1 MTIPATTR
9 KAGPFT
15 GNGSTTAFPFTFKVF
30 TTADIAVIKADVDGI
45 ESALT
50 LDSDYSVTLNSDQDA
65 TPGGTVTYPISGS
78 PLPSTDKLSIKGDVD
93 YEQGTDIP
101 TGGDFNPV
109 VLENALDSLSMQI
122 QQVQEAVSRAAV
134 VPITSATDAADL
146 VADIALLASKIDN
159 LDTIFANMAD
169 ITTVADDLNEAVSE
183 IETVAGAITNVNNV
197 GNNITNVNTVAG
209 ISANVTTVAGISANV
224 TTVAGISAAV
234 SGVAAIS
241 AAVSAVNSNAT
252 NINAVNSNA
261 TNINA
266 VAANETNID
275 AVAANETNIDAV
287 VANETNID
295 AVAANATNINAVADN
310 ETNIDA
316 VAANEANIDT
326 VAGINANVT
335 TVAGI
340 SSAVSAVAADAADI
354 GTVATNIANVNSVAT
369 NIADV
374 NTAAT
379 NMAAILDAPTQAAAA
394 AASAASA
401 AASLDNFDDRYLGS
415 KSSAPTVDNDGNALV
430 AGALYFNNG
439 TIVSDDKG
447 MWVYDGGTWIAASAA
462 SQAIL
467 VRYKYV
473 ATAAQTTFT
482 GADANGL
489 TLSYTAGSIIVTL
502 NGVVMD
508 AADYTATNGNSVV
521 LGSGAAASDEVCVF
535 AFSTFDIANTYT
547 QAQAD
552 AEFLRKAGE
561 DGVTVSSGN
570 IEVTGK
576 VTAAKGSNN
585 GITIGDVSTNSN
597 SVLRMQGTSA
607 GKNWQIANNLNVAG
621 LEFTPSTVDGG
632 TTYTTPAAT
641 MLSNGNFQ
649 FNSGYGSVA
658 TTYGCRAWVNFNG
671 TGTVA
676 IRGSGNVSSITDNG
690 TGNYAVN
697 FTTAMPDANYSQS
710 GIFGNGST
718 KDWSVFM
725 LTGAVTSTSLQIFIT
740 NSAGVGAD
748 FSVIGVSIF
757 R

>member
-134 VPITSATDAADL
+134 VPITSAADAADL

-183 IETVAGAITNVNNV
+183 IETVSGSITNVNNV

-295 AVAANATNINAVADN
+295 AVAANATNINAVAGN

-340 SSAVSAVAADAADI
+340 SSAVSAVAADAVDI
-354 GTVATNIANVNSVAT
+354 GAVAANIANVNSVAT

-379 NMAAILDAPTQAAAA
+379 NIAAIIAAPTEATNAANSAIAA
-394 AASAASA
+394 AASAAA
-401 AASLDNFDDRYLGS
+401 AATSLDSFDDRYLGS
-415 KSSAPTVDNDGNALV
+415 KTSDPTLDNDGNALV
-430 AGALYFNNG
+430 TGALYYSS
-439 TIVSDDKG
+439 TEQAMK
-447 MWVYDGGTWIAASAA
+447 VYDGASWILASSAGAASMN
-462 SQAIL
+462 
-467 VRYKYV
+467 VFKFV
-473 ATAAQTTFT
+473 ATAGQTTFT
-482 GADANGL
+482 GAATVGG
-489 TLSYTAGSIIVTL
+489 TLSYTAGNIIVFM
-502 NGVVMD
+502 NGSALD
-508 AADYTATNGNSVV
+508 AADYTATNGTSIV
-521 LGSGAAASDEVCVF
+521 LGAAASLNDELVIV
-535 AFSTFDIANTYT
+535 AFESFTVADTYSQT
-547 QAQAD
+547 AAD
-552 AEFLRKAGE
+552 ARF
-561 DGVTVSSGN
+561 VH
-570 IEVTGK
+570 
-576 VTAAKGSNN
+576 
-585 GITIGDVSTNSN
+585 
-597 SVLRMQGTSA
+597 
-607 GKNWQIANNLNVAG
+607 
-621 LEFTPSTVDGG
+621 
-632 TTYTTPAAT
+632 
-641 MLSNGNFQ
+641 
-649 FNSGYGSVA
+649 
-658 TTYGCRAWVNFNG
+658 
-671 TGTVA
+671 
-676 IRGSGNVSSITDNG
+676 
-690 TGNYAVN
+690 
-697 FTTAMPDANYSQS
+697 
-710 GIFGNGST
+710 
-718 KDWSVFM
+718 
-725 LTGAVTSTSLQIFIT
+725 LTGAETVAGVKTFSSQPVFSAGIDLSSNGQVKFPATQNASSDANTLDDYEEGTWTPVDGSGAGLTFTISNTATYRKVGSLVFVVLYINYPTTSNTNPARISGLPFTANSTYCYLSGRCGALTAGTMRLQINSGEATIVPYSGETLPT
-740 NSAGVGAD
+740 NAQLSSAYLI
-748 FSVIGVSIF
+748 FSGCYIASA
-757 R
+757 

>member
-45 ESALT
+45 ESTLT

-134 VPITSATDAADL
+134 VPITSAADAADL

-183 IETVAGAITNVNNV
+183 IETVSGSITNVNAV

-241 AAVSAVNSNAT
+241 TAVSAVNSNAT
-252 NINAVNSNA
+252 NINAVNANKTNIDAVAGNA

-266 VAANETNID
+266 VNANK
-275 AVAANETNIDAV
+275 TNIDAV

-295 AVAANATNINAVADN
+295 AVAANATNITAVAAN

-316 VAANEANIDT
+316 VAANETNIDT
-326 VAGINANVT
+326 VAGINADVT
-335 TVAGI
+335 AVAGI

-379 NMAAILDAPTQAAAA
+379 NIAAIIAAPTEASNAANSAIAA
-394 AASAASA
+394 AASAAA
-401 AASLDNFDDRYLGS
+401 AATSLDSFDDRYLGS
-415 KSSAPTVDNDGNALV
+415 KTSDPTLDNDGNALV
-430 AGALYFNNG
+430 TGALYYSS
-439 TIVSDDKG
+439 TEQAMK
-447 MWVYDGGTWIAASAA
+447 VYDGASWILASSAGAASMN
-462 SQAIL
+462 
-467 VRYKYV
+467 VFKFV
-473 ATAAQTTFT
+473 ATAGQTTFT
-482 GADANGL
+482 GTASVGG
-489 TLSYTAGSIIVTL
+489 TLSYTAGNIIVFM
-502 NGVVMD
+502 NGAALD
-508 AADYTATNGNSVV
+508 AADYTASNGTSVV
-521 LGSGAAASDEVCVF
+521 LGAAASLNDELVIV
-535 AFSTFDIANTYT
+535 AFESFTVADTYSQT
-547 QAQAD
+547 AAD
-552 AEFLRKAGE
+552 ARF
-561 DGVTVSSGN
+561 VH
-570 IEVTGK
+570 
-576 VTAAKGSNN
+576 
-585 GITIGDVSTNSN
+585 
-597 SVLRMQGTSA
+597 
-607 GKNWQIANNLNVAG
+607 
-621 LEFTPSTVDGG
+621 
-632 TTYTTPAAT
+632 
-641 MLSNGNFQ
+641 
-649 FNSGYGSVA
+649 
-658 TTYGCRAWVNFNG
+658 
-671 TGTVA
+671 
-676 IRGSGNVSSITDNG
+676 
-690 TGNYAVN
+690 
-697 FTTAMPDANYSQS
+697 
-710 GIFGNGST
+710 
-718 KDWSVFM
+718 
-725 LTGAVTSTSLQIFIT
+725 LTGAETV
-740 NSAGVGAD
+740 AGVKTFSSRPVFSGGIDLNTNGQIKFPATQNASSD
-748 FSVIGVSIF
+748 ANTLDDYEEGTWTPAFSVGGITGTSITYSGKYTKIGRVVIVTMEAYSASGNLNISSYAGFSGLPFAVGTYGQGSIASEDIDVF
-757 R
+757 ASLGFCTAGASSLYLSKCGNGTSSNLFVTCTYVV